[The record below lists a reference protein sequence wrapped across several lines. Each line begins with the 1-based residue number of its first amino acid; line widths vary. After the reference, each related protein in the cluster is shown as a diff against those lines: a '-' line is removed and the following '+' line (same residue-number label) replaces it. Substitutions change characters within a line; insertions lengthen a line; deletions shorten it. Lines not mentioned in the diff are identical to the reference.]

1 MLLTVL
7 ASCFIEIE
15 NKRELKKNMINKDFN
30 IINVKTCNQNI
41 KRKSKEHKYFGYEV
55 ETLYTKEKNHSKIA
69 KPKQS
74 TIQKKKKKKKK
85 KEKRELVT
93 RQLSLHNPIQ

>member
-30 IINVKTCNQNI
+30 ILNVKTCNQNI

-55 ETLYTKEKNHSKIA
+55 ETLYTKEKNYYGATKL
-69 KPKQS
+69 
-74 TIQKKKKKKKK
+74 KK
-85 KEKRELVT
+85 
-93 RQLSLHNPIQ
+93 SLIRRNS